1 MRKAGARLVMVVVAA
16 VVGVTGLSW
25 AAHHEAGG
33 SERLAKEFETAW
45 VAGDAEALG
54 TLYTE
59 GALRVDAFGQV
70 QQGREAIVA
79 ALAEG
84 LNGPFAG
91 TSIAITVG
99 KSQDLGGDTRTFEGT
114 YRISGVTGPDG
125 GTAPDFEGV
134 YLNTVQKVG
143 DDWRIA
149 ASAAFSPRTDAAE
162 D

>member
-1 MRKAGARLVMVVVAA
+1 MRKARTSVVALVVAA
-16 VVGVTGLSW
+16 IVGMTGLSW
-25 AAHHEAGG
+25 AAQHEAGG
-33 SERLAKEFETAW
+33 FKRLAQEYEAAW
-45 VAGDAEALG
+45 ATGDAEALG
-54 TLYTE
+54 PLYIE
-59 GALRVDAFGQV
+59 RALRVDAFGQV

-99 KSQDLGGDTRTFEGT
+99 KSQDLGGGTRTFEGT
-114 YRISGVTGPDG
+114 FRISGATGPDG
-125 GTAPDFEGV
+125 GTAPDFEGA

-149 ASAAFSPRTDAAE
+149 ASAAFSPRTDAEE